1 MKYMLTFL
9 GHAGFMYETENEIL
23 LMDPW
28 MSTSGAF
35 DSSWYQFPCNHSLGD
50 DVREIIE
57 TTNKEVYIYIS
68 HEHKDHF
75 DVPFLLTLKLSK
87 INFITPKFRRDHVAS
102 VLNKLAPKSVYTPI
116 DSELINI
123 GNLEIRLF
131 LDDQEIVRDSALGLY
146 DRDSDFTFLNL
157 NDCKVYDR
165 VDELFDIYKKFNI
178 FTCQFS
184 GAVFHPVCY
193 DYPEKKYNEIS
204 KSKVNGKFGSV
215 KNLIDK
221 FKPELYI
228 PAAGPP
234 VFLDPHL
241 VSINYQEVNIFSS
254 PFKFKKYLHDTLPEL
269 NVEVPVPGSKFYF
282 KNQQFDIKHPFE
294 NIEEMY
300 DEKNIQNYA
309 KNYDYIFSER
319 EKQKSSYDPID
330 VQKRLLVELCSKLN
344 GFKIEQKMNILLE
357 FSLSEIDDTS
367 IYIDFEN
374 NHIDIMDKFKK
385 SSNPTYEIS
394 ASVGDVGRLLDGYLN
409 WEDFM
414 LSFRHKL
421 KRTPDIYQVAI
432 NGFLTME
439 KEDVPKF
446 VDNLMRLQNQRERIT
461 IEVGG
466 VLYSIDK
473 YCPHQGSDL
482 TTHEIEDERFLI
494 CPKHR
499 WSFDLEDEG
508 KAVGQEAS
516 INAVDLDGDGS

>member
-1 MKYMLTFL
+1 MLTFL

-28 MSTSGAF
+28 MSNTGAF
-35 DSSWYQFPCNHSLGD
+35 DSSWYQFPSNHLLGD
-50 DVREIIE
+50 DVRKLIE
-57 TTNKEVYIYIS
+57 TTDKKVYIYIS

-75 DVPFLLTLKLSK
+75 DVPFLQTLELSK
-87 INFITPKFRRDHVAS
+87 VNFITPKFRRDHVAS
-102 VLNKLAPKSVYTPI
+102 VLNKLGPKSVYTPI
-116 DSELINI
+116 DSELVNI

-146 DRDSDFTFLNL
+146 DKDTDFTFLNL

-165 VDELFDIYKKFNI
+165 VDELFEIYKKFTI

-193 DYPEKKYNEIS
+193 DYPEKKYYEIS
-204 KSKVNGKFGSV
+204 ESKVYGKFGSV

-234 VFLDPHL
+234 VFLDPQL
-241 VSINYQEVNIFSS
+241 ISINYQDVNIFSS
-254 PFKFKKYLHDTLPEL
+254 PFKFKKYLHDALPAL
-269 NVEVPVPGSKFYF
+269 NVEVSVPGSRFH
-282 KNQQFDIKHPFE
+282 FDDKKISIHHPE
-294 NIEEMY
+294 ENVAALYDKKNIEH
-300 DEKNIQNYA
+300 YA
-309 KNYDYIFSER
+309 MKYDYIFSDR
-319 EKQKSSYDPID
+319 ENQKATYEPLD
-330 VQKRLLVELCSKLN
+330 VQKRLLVELNSKLEN
-344 GFKIEQKMNILLE
+344 FNIQQKMNILME
-357 FSLSEIDDTS
+357 FSLNEIEDTS
-367 IYIDFEN
+367 IYIDFESRD
-374 NHIDIMDKFKK
+374 IDIIKK
-385 SSNPTYEIS
+385 SEQSSDSTYEIS
-394 ASVGDVGRLLDGYLN
+394 SSAGDVGRLLDGYLN

-421 KRTPDIYQVAI
+421 KRTPDIYQVAV

-461 IEVGG
+461 VEVGG

-473 YCPHQGSDL
+473 FCPHQGSDL
-482 TTHEIEDERFLI
+482 TTHEVEDDRFLI

-508 KAVGQEAS
+508 RAVGHEAS
-516 INAVDLDGDGS
+516 INAIDLDGDGS

>member
-1 MKYMLTFL
+1 MLTFL
-9 GHAGFMYETENEIL
+9 GHAGFMYETESEIL
-23 LMDPW
+23 FMDPW
-28 MSTSGAF
+28 MSKTGAF
-35 DSSWYQFPCNHSLGD
+35 DSSWFQFPSNHLLGD
-50 DVREIIE
+50 KVREIIAK
-57 TTNKEVYIYIS
+57 TDKEIYIYIS

-75 DVPFLLTLKLSK
+75 DVPYLKSLEISK

-102 VLNKLAPKSVYTPI
+102 VLNELNPKSVHTPV
-116 DSELINI
+116 DTELVHI
-123 GNLEIRLF
+123 GNLEVRLF

-146 DRDSDFTFLNL
+146 DKDADFTFLNL

-165 VDELFDIYKKFNI
+165 VDELIEIYKKFNI

-193 DYPEKKYNEIS
+193 DYPEKKYSEIS
-204 KSKVNGKFGSV
+204 ESKVFGKFGSV
-215 KNLIDK
+215 KNIIDK

-254 PFKFKKYLHDTLPEL
+254 PFLFKNYLNEAIPDLK
-269 NVEVPVPGSKFYF
+269 VEVSLPGSKFHY
-282 KNQQFDIKHPFE
+282 NGSRIIIEHP
-294 NIEEMY
+294 
-300 DEKNIQNYA
+300 EKNVVEAYDKKNIKNYA
-309 KNYDYIFSER
+309 MQYDYIFSDR
-319 EKQKSSYDPID
+319 ENQKSSYDPLD
-330 VQKRLLVELCSKLN
+330 VQKRLLIELDSKLQSFN
-344 GFKIEQKMNILLE
+344 TNQSMNILME
-357 FSLSEIDDTS
+357 FSLDEIEDTS
-367 IYIDFEN
+367 IYINFESKEIN
-374 NHIDIMDKFKK
+374 IMNKSKK
-385 SSNPTYEIS
+385 SSELIYEIS
-394 ASVGDVGRLLDGYLN
+394 ASVGDIGRLLDGYLN

-421 KRTPDIYQVAI
+421 KRTPDIYQVAV

-461 IEVGG
+461 VEVGG

-473 YCPHQGSDL
+473 FCPHQGSDL
-482 TTHEIEDERFLI
+482 TTYEIEDDRFLI

-508 KAVGQEAS
+508 KAVGQNAS

>member
-1 MKYMLTFL
+1 MLTFL

-28 MSTSGAF
+28 MSNTGAF
-35 DSSWYQFPCNHSLGD
+35 DSSWYQFPSNHLLGD
-50 DVREIIE
+50 DVRKLIE
-57 TTNKEVYIYIS
+57 TTDKKVYIYIS

-75 DVPFLLTLKLSK
+75 DVPFLQTLELSK
-87 INFITPKFRRDHVAS
+87 VNFITPKFRRDHVAS
-102 VLNKLAPKSVYTPI
+102 VLNKLGPKSVYTPI
-116 DSELINI
+116 DSELVNI

-146 DRDSDFTFLNL
+146 DKDSDFTFLNL

-165 VDELFDIYKKFNI
+165 VDELFEIYKKFNI

-193 DYPEKKYNEIS
+193 DYPEKKYYEIS
-204 KSKVNGKFGSV
+204 ESKVYGKFGSV
-215 KNLIDK
+215 KNLIAK

-234 VFLDPHL
+234 VFLDPQL
-241 VSINYQEVNIFSS
+241 ISINYQDVNIFSS
-254 PFKFKKYLHDTLPEL
+254 PFKFKKYLQDALPAL
-269 NVEVPVPGSKFYF
+269 NVEVSVPGSRFHF
-282 KNQQFDIKHPFE
+282 DDKNISIQHPEE
-294 NIEEMY
+294 NIEALY
-300 DEKNIQNYA
+300 DKKNIEHYA
-309 KNYDYIFSER
+309 MKYDYVFSDR
-319 EKQKSSYDPID
+319 EKQKATYEPLD
-330 VQKRLLVELCSKLN
+330 VQKRLLVELNSKLKN
-344 GFKIEQKMNILLE
+344 FNIQQKMNILME
-357 FSLSEIDDTS
+357 FSLKEIEDTS
-367 IYIDFEN
+367 IYIDFESRE
-374 NHIDIMDKFKK
+374 IDIFKK
-385 SSNPTYEIS
+385 SKKSSDLTYEIS
-394 ASVGDVGRLLDGYLN
+394 SSAGDVGRLLDGYLN

-421 KRTPDIYQVAI
+421 KRTPDIYQVAV

-461 IEVGG
+461 VEVGG

-473 YCPHQGSDL
+473 FCPHQGSDL
-482 TTHEIEDERFLI
+482 TTHEVEDDRFLI

-508 KAVGQEAS
+508 RAVGHDAS
-516 INAVDLDGDGS
+516 INAIDLDGDGS